1 MLAGLADIFER
12 FCYFLITFVTWNS
25 IQNNQF
31 PANIWVPLCCHPLI
45 WGWEDVFKEQV
56 TSFTGNN
63 KFNGNLKI
71 TIGKNNYD
79 LNVPFQT
86 LHTGSE
92 GEIRNV
98 WDLMEDYYSDTKGNS
113 KVKNFLSN
121 MSVFTRWYSY
131 ETKTMTDSAIIK
143 IVCDFG

>member
-1 MLAGLADIFER
+1 MSMVISR
-12 FCYFLITFVTWNS
+12 HSQIISWS
-25 IQNNQF
+25 KQS
-31 PANIWVPLCCHPLI
+31 ANIWVPLCCHPLI

-56 TSFTGNN
+56 TSLTGNN

-86 LHTGSE
+86 LRTGSE

-98 WDLMEDYYSDTKGNS
+98 WDLMEDYYSDTKDNS